1 MLFTHRLGQMGRRFS
16 GGGGGG
22 GSGSSTTW
30 SPTDIVAAG
39 GSGALS
45 GGNLT
50 VTLDGSNPSL
60 VRATAGATASRRYCE
75 ITVGSGT
82 GSVSDTYFGLHRAD
96 GSHSSSAFS
105 ILNQGDGTAFTG
117 GSSGCTYVS
126 GSTSYTTGDVLMLAV
141 DTTSGTAS
149 SRKAW
154 LGKNGTWF
162 NGDPAAGTGGS
173 WHSLSDAVSWRPY
186 VYKGNAGSWVFTL
199 NVGGTAFTYS
209 PPSGFSAF

>member
-1 MLFTHRLGQMGRRFS
+1 MKFIQRLGQMGRRFS
-16 GGGGGG
+16 ASGGG

-30 SPTDIVAAG
+30 SPTDIVAAL

-45 GGNLT
+45 GGNLI

-60 VRATAGATASRRYCE
+60 VRATAGATGSKRYCE
-75 ITVGSGT
+75 ITVGTGT
-82 GSVSDTYFGLHRAD
+82 GNKNDTYFGLHRSD
-96 GSHSSSAFS
+96 VSHSSSAGA

-126 GSTSYTTGDVLMLAV
+126 SATAYNTGDVLMLAV

-154 LGKNGTWF
+154 FGKNGTWF

-173 WHSLSDAVSWRPY
+173 WHSLAAGVDWRPY
-186 VYKGNAGSWVFTL
+186 VYKGNSGSWGFTL
-199 NVGGTAFTYS
+199 NVGNTAFAYS